1 MGPHVTTPQVN
12 RQFESQENST
22 PISSTPNKSV
32 GIADLQSQ
40 NVFKTPS
47 TSMVNVKVE
56 QAPELEYHL
65 GDDSDVI
72 CLGDKSMDFVDL
84 VTENSPTTQELFLH
98 CDDSTLR
105 ENLITVHTQP
115 SPAVSKIE

>member
-1 MGPHVTTPQVN
+1 M
-12 RQFESQENST
+12 
-22 PISSTPNKSV
+22 
-32 GIADLQSQ
+32 
-40 NVFKTPS
+40 FKTPS

-56 QAPELEYHL
+56 QNPELEYHL

-84 VTENSPTTQELFLH
+84 VAENSPSTQELFLH
-98 CDDSTLR
+98 CDDNTLR

-115 SPAVSKIE
+115 SPAVSKIESEN